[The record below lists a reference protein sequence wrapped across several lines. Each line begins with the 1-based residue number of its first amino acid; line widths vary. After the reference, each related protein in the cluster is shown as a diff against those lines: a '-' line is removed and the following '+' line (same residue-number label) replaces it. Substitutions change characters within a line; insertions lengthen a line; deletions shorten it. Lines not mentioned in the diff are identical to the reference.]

1 MSASPMKV
9 AENFTGRPGVY
20 VKLEETVRGVGM
32 IIDGELDHV
41 PEQAFYMA
49 GAIEEVLER
58 SRQEDAIQMD
68 ESEA

>member
-1 MSASPMKV
+1 
-9 AENFTGRPGVY
+9 
-20 VKLEETVRGVGM
+20 M

-58 SRQEDAIQMD
+58 SQREDVD
-68 ESEA
+68 PTGESEA